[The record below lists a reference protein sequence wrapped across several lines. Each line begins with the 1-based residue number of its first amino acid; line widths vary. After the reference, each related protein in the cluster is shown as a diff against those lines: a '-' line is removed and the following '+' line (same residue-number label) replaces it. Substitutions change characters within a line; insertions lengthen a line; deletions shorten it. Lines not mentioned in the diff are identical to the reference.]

1 MLTCENLPYP
11 KHQKLFFCLCLTEL
25 TLSCLLCSRTSI
37 FQDDKQTLDFVERSW
52 YLYRVILQNKGNP
65 SEEFQKVEANYAASV
80 KRWSKPCNAL
90 CLRLVGSQA
99 SAILRPQ
106 WTCWNAQKL
115 QSKQLEQ
122 LGACMTAEK
131 MTWQGHIGDIP
142 RSNMKGIDKCIAT
155 VEVSCGIGRCY
166 LVCPYH

>member
-1 MLTCENLPYP
+1 MKTYRIPSTKNC
-11 KHQKLFFCLCLTEL
+11 FFCLCLTEL

-80 KRWSKPCNAL
+80 KTLEQAMQCIVFTIGGKSG
-90 CLRLVGSQA
+90 LRHST
-99 SAILRPQ
+99 PP

-122 LGACMTAEK
+122 LGACMTSRKNDMA
-131 MTWQGHIGDIP
+131 GAY
-142 RSNMKGIDKCIAT
+142 R
-155 VEVSCGIGRCY
+155 
-166 LVCPYH
+166 

>member
-25 TLSCLLCSRTSI
+25 NLSCLLCSRTSI

-80 KRWSKPCNAL
+80 KTLEQAMQCIVFTIGGKSG
-90 CLRLVGSQA
+90 LRHSTPPMDLLECSEA
-99 SAILRPQ
+99 
-106 WTCWNAQKL
+106 
-115 QSKQLEQ
+115 SKQTTGTTGSMYDSRKNDMA
-122 LGACMTAEK
+122 GAY
-131 MTWQGHIGDIP
+131 
-142 RSNMKGIDKCIAT
+142 R
-155 VEVSCGIGRCY
+155 
-166 LVCPYH
+166 

>member
-80 KRWSKPCNAL
+80 KTLEQAMHCVDDISWEARSPPFYAPNE
-90 CLRLVGSQA
+90 LVGM
-99 SAILRPQ
+99 LR
-106 WTCWNAQKL
+106 CCQKL
-115 QSKQLEQ
+115 QTGTTGS
-122 LGACMTAEK
+122 MY
-131 MTWQGHIGDIP
+131 
-142 RSNMKGIDKCIAT
+142 
-155 VEVSCGIGRCY
+155 EVTHRNRT
-166 LVCPYH
+166 